1 MLTQAR
7 GNHKVATLKEENKAE
22 KKNMGKKNHLKT

>member
-22 KKNMGKKNHLKT
+22 KNLGSGIRGCLL